1 MSFRETQQ
9 YPSTVEG
16 ATAQKGNVFQRFGTW
31 VKEHPGYFLLMLLNL
46 VVVGLVIYIATCSC
60 KKNVCAIGSSVVKG
74 DERSPNGD
82 RGSDQYGNGDN
93 GVTGVYISPL
103 SPDYPSSTGAGQP
116 GSAVVCPP
124 MASQFAPHSQTVP
137 PTQRATQGAN
147 QPHQDN
153 TPIEQQAR
161 AIHRSLYNHPD
172 LPCFEPRDPCY
183 DPAQSLLTESPGL
196 VPSYQQRLKDLPAM
210 RHLNLQQENPATGFG
225 PNTRQGIDTLASE
238 TLGRQERDEGESLGA
253 RVTQTAGAPDGL
265 AGIYGRGDTKGIS
278 MINQKSRMTDPTKML
293 PRADPA
299 QEQHRMVQ
307 AGPSIADIGCRVPK
321 AADIMRMMRGG
332 SSVLSNTIPRD
343 KPPVYTEGLNA
354 FRPTR
359 LPAQTN
365 NGSQLFGIQP
375 LEISDVIDYRPN
387 PFLYGSRGYGAPVQY
402 AV

>member
-1 MSFRETQQ
+1 MSFAAAAPQE
-9 YPSTVEG
+9 YGSSE
-16 ATAQKGNVFQRFGTW
+16 ASKGNVFKRFGTW
-31 VKEHPGYFLLMLLNL
+31 VKDHPGYFFLMLLNL
-46 VVVGLVIYIATCSC
+46 VVVGLVIYIATCAC
-60 KKNVCAIGSSVVKG
+60 KKNACASISQVSG
-74 DERSPNGD
+74 DTRSPNGD
-82 RGSDQYGNGDN
+82 KGSADYADGDL

-103 SPDYPSSTGAGQP
+103 SPDVSPATGMGGA
-116 GSAVVCPP
+116 ACPP
-124 MASQFAPHSQTVP
+124 MASQFAPHSRFVP

-147 QPHQDN
+147 QPHQDMA
-153 TPIEQQAR
+153 PIEQQAR
-161 AIHRSLYNHPD
+161 AVHQSLYNHPD

-183 DPAQSLLTESPGL
+183 DPAQSLLTESAGL
-196 VPSYQQRLKDLPAM
+196 VPSYQQKLKNLPAM

-225 PNTRQGIDTLASE
+225 PNTRQGIDTLASQ

-359 LPAQTN
+359 LPSQTN
-365 NGSQLFGIQP
+365 DGSQLFGIQP

-387 PFLYGSRGYGAPVQY
+387 PFLYGSKGYGAPVQY
-402 AV
+402 KV